1 MWVLIWSCQGW
12 QISTWLVAR
21 RNCPSHQSWFT
32 RFWRF
37 LFTLFNCHKLPKTV
51 KGSWKRVLENI
62 WFIGRMRCFMPHR
75 SYSWLYLN
83 LVMQSLL
90 QVQKDLGH
98 RILVC
103 KDLRNHH
110 QNSLEIYHETK
121 YLHLLSLQDSPDFFF
136 SR

>member
-1 MWVLIWSCQGW
+1 
-12 QISTWLVAR
+12 
-21 RNCPSHQSWFT
+21 
-32 RFWRF
+32 
-37 LFTLFNCHKLPKTV
+37 
-51 KGSWKRVLENI
+51 
-62 WFIGRMRCFMPHR
+62 
-75 SYSWLYLN
+75 
-83 LVMQSLL
+83 MQSLL

-136 SR
+136 PERTLRINNDFKTQTIVTYLFFFTCVTWLLIHTISKTCSSDIYSPFNMFKISSPFNIFPLLFLEGEIHGSILLVFLVSQQFQ